1 MPRHF
6 VQELDVLKTNIIKMG
21 SSAEEG
27 VREAIHA
34 LLERKPDVARGVLER
49 EERLNALEV
58 EIDQQV
64 ADLLALQQ
72 PVASDLRFILAAL
85 KINSDLERIGDHAV
99 NIAESAIQY
108 ASGAP
113 LPVHVDIPRMARIA
127 QTMLRTAIDGF
138 IHRDATLAR
147 PVLTDDDAIDDLNRK
162 VLVDLVG
169 QIRSHPESVEQ
180 SLELIRVSRNLER
193 IADLATNIAED
204 VIYMAEAQVVKHNF
218 ERKS

>member
-1 MPRHF
+1 
-6 VQELDVLKTNIIKMG
+6 
-21 SSAEEG
+21 
-27 VREAIHA
+27 
-34 LLERKPDVARGVLER
+34 
-49 EERLNALEV
+49 LNAFEL

-85 KINSDLERIGDHAV
+85 KINNDLERIGDHAV

-108 ASGAP
+108 AAGSV

-127 QTMLRTAIDGF
+127 QSMLRTSIDGF
-138 IHRDATLAR
+138 IHRDAVLAR

-162 VLVDLVG
+162 VLADLVG
-169 QIRSHPESVEQ
+169 QIRADASSIEQ
-180 SLELIRVSRNLER
+180 ALELIRVSRNLER

-204 VIYMAEAQVVKHNF
+204 VIYMAEAQVVKHNL
-218 ERKS
+218 ERKA